1 VRLSPKLPSQDI
13 QALYQ
18 RLEESFLGRCTRRF
32 LMMSGLDR
40 CIVLSSQAFTALI
53 PLLVLVSSLAPA
65 GYEDV
70 LPDTII
76 RKFGLSGKSA
86 DAVAKLFETPPGGT
100 STMSVFSALL
110 LVYSGV
116 SFTRRMQKMYRAA
129 WGEPKAGVRSGLFAA
144 LGLFVLVVEVLLVY
158 AIHSLL
164 RQIHVDGLWALP
176 ITAVTGVVLWT
187 SIPYLL
193 LNRQVHWRRL
203 VVAGAA
209 ASVCSAL
216 LGVATTV
223 YMPPLVE
230 KYTIEFGL
238 FGITIAVV
246 GWLLVA
252 ACIVVGSTAFGAE
265 FDFSEGRWVRQL
277 KARFGLRD
285 PAIEPVDVPPEG
297 YSGGLNTGDVLAIVR
312 VLINWLIMTAA
323 VWAATVLVPG
333 LHVSGGFLTYLG
345 ISLLLG
351 FVNAVLGPVLYYVAL
366 PLSVLTLGL
375 VALVVNSVLLAITA
389 GLSSRFGIDGLDSA
403 ILGALVIAI
412 VTTLLELVVRPISR
426 TVGIPD
432 ERSKGVEDPYS

>member
-1 VRLSPKLPSQDI
+1 MRVSPKVPSQDL

-40 CIVLSSQAFTALI
+40 CIVLASQAFTALI

-65 GYEDV
+65 DEEDV
-70 LPDTII
+70 ISDTII
-76 RKFGLSGKSA
+76 RKFGLDGNSA
-86 DAVAKLFETPPGGT
+86 DAVEQLFQTPPGAT
-100 STMSVFSALL
+100 STISAFSALL

-144 LGLFVLVVEVLLVY
+144 LGLLVLIVEVGVVY

-203 VVAGAA
+203 VVAGAT

-216 LGVATTV
+216 LGVATTI

-230 KYTIEFGL
+230 KYTNEFGL

-246 GWLLVA
+246 GWLLAA

-265 FDFSEGRWVRQL
+265 FDFSEGRWIRKL

-285 PAIEPVDVPPEG
+285 PARPVDVVPEG
-297 YSGGLNTGDVLAIVR
+297 YSGGLNTADILAIVR
-312 VLINWLIMTAA
+312 VLFNWLIMTAA
-323 VWAATVLVPG
+323 VYAATVLVPG
-333 LHVSGGFLTYLG
+333 IHVTGGFLTYLG
-345 ISLLLG
+345 LSLLLG

-366 PLSVLTLGL
+366 PLSVVTLGSF
-375 VALVVNSVLLAITA
+375 ALVVNSVLLLVTA
-389 GLSSRFGIDGLDSA
+389 GLSTRFGIDGLGSA

-412 VTTLLELVVRPISR
+412 VTTLLELVLRPISR
-426 TVGIPD
+426 TVGVPD
-432 ERSKGVEDPYS
+432 PTRNEVDGPYS

>member
-1 VRLSPKLPSQDI
+1 MRVSPKVPSQDI

-40 CIVLSSQAFTALI
+40 CIVLASQAFTALI
-53 PLLVLVSSLAPA
+53 PLLVLVSSIAPV
-65 GYEDV
+65 GEED
-70 LPDTII
+70 LISDTII

-86 DAVAKLFETPPGGT
+86 DAVEQLFQTPPGAT
-100 STMSVFSALL
+100 STMSTFSALL

-116 SFTRRMQKMYRAA
+116 SFTRRLQRMYRAA

-144 LGLFVLVVEVLLVY
+144 LGLFVLLVEIALVY
-158 AIHSLL
+158 GIHALF

-176 ITAVTGVVLWT
+176 ITAATGVVLWT

-203 VVAGAA
+203 VVAGAT
-209 ASVCSAL
+209 ASVCSAI

-230 KYTIEFGL
+230 RYTIEFGL

-252 ACIVVGSTAFGAE
+252 SCIVVGSSAFGAE
-265 FDFSEGRWVRQL
+265 FDFSEGRWIRKL

-285 PAIEPVDVPPEG
+285 PALPVDTAPEG
-297 YSGGLNTGDVLAIVR
+297 YSGGLNTGDILAIVR
-312 VLINWLIMTAA
+312 VLFNWLIMTAA
-323 VWAATVLVPG
+323 VWAATALVPG
-333 LHVSGGFLTYLG
+333 IHVSGGFLTYLG

-366 PLSVLTLGL
+366 PLSVVTLGSF
-375 VALVVNSVLLAITA
+375 ALVVNSVLLAVTA
-389 GLSSRFGIDGLDSA
+389 GLSTRFGIDGLGSA

-412 VTTLLELVVRPISR
+412 VTTLIELVVRPISR
-426 TVGIPD
+426 TVGLADVTRD
-432 ERSKGVEDPYS
+432 EVDDSYS